1 MEIDGD
7 HYRIRTEGEAQG
19 LMAWIHSGLLV
30 QTSVGILSPQGLVPL
45 RYTEARS
52 RRGERAVGLDPQA
65 RLLRPSDGPALPL
78 PPGTQDRLS
87 VFYQLGLLAR
97 ASPDRFFQGAVIEFP
112 VATLRVVRT
121 ERFEVLGDEVLE
133 LKGAVM
139 RSLRLRRMPVS
150 GRKDPMME
158 VWLGYDFEMLP
169 VRLRVED
176 AAQRVLDQII
186 DQAG

>member
-1 MEIDGD
+1 
-7 HYRIRTEGEAQG
+7 
-19 LMAWIHSGLLV
+19 
-30 QTSVGILSPQGLVPL
+30 
-45 RYTEARS
+45 
-52 RRGERAVGLDPQA
+52 
-65 RLLRPSDGPALPL
+65 
-78 PPGTQDRLS
+78 
-87 VFYQLGLLAR
+87 
-97 ASPDRFFQGAVIEFP
+97 VIEFP